1 MTDKRQKATKV
12 RCKHDEYLTKQSISE
27 RNIYSF
33 FLEEAF
39 SNLLELVR
47 RWTINFINIDLLHQY
62 WISLAE
68 AQTSLW
74 RNALAARSEKKRLYS

>member
-1 MTDKRQKATKV
+1 MTDKRQKAT
-12 RCKHDEYLTKQSISE
+12 RCKRDESLTKQSISE

-62 WISLAE
+62 GISLAE
-68 AQTSLW
+68 AQTSL
-74 RNALAARSEKKRLYS
+74 LAKRPSGEEREETAVFAG